1 MMASRS
7 HKEGTCFYLL
17 TLLGAAWAAST
28 QGGSR
33 KSECPSCGVQDK
45 AVMVEVAKQQILQ
58 KLHLKERPNIT
69 HPIPRGA
76 VVNALRRLH
85 LTKPRMEGL
94 FGSPSWDSNIETS
107 ETTEQQSYEIISFA
121 ESEFNNE
128 SSTTLTFQFA
138 RDKEQSVLVLQAH
151 LWVFF
156 KSNRTNQANQTI
168 RLYAVQESYNT
179 RTLISEKY
187 LEPRWIGWQ
196 TFPLKQMLQTF
207 FDDRTKSL
215 KLELD
220 CEGCQDMPVMVNIND
235 SHQPFLVAQAKVQER
250 SHHAAK
256 RSLNCDQ
263 NSNLCCR
270 KDYYVEFKEIGW
282 NDWIIKPEGY
292 QINYCMGLCP
302 MHVAGAPGMAAS
314 VHTTVLNL
322 VKANNI
328 QTAVNS
334 CCVPTKRRPLS
345 MLYFDRN
352 NNIVKTDIPD
362 MVVEACGCS

>member
-1 MMASRS
+1 MTSQF
-7 HKEGTCFYLL
+7 HKEGVFFYLL
-17 TLLGAAWAAST
+17 TLLGAWAAST
-28 QGGSR
+28 QGAGK

-45 AVMVEVAKQQILQ
+45 DMMIEVAKQQILQ

-76 VVNALRRLH
+76 VANALRRLH

-94 FGSPSWDSNIETS
+94 FGSSTWDSDADPS
-107 ETTEQQSYEIISFA
+107 ETEQQSYEIISFA
-121 ESEFNNE
+121 ESDYNE

-138 RDKEQSVLVLQAH
+138 RDNEQNVHVLQAH

-156 KSNRTNQANQTI
+156 NWNRTVQDSQTI
-168 RLYAVQESYNT
+168 RLYTIHKDQGT
-179 RTLISEKY
+179 RTLVSERY
-187 LEPRWIGWQ
+187 LEPRGSGWQ
-196 TFPLKQMLQTF
+196 TFSLKQMLQTF
-207 FDDRTKSL
+207 FDEEDRSL

-220 CEGCQDMPVMVNIND
+220 CEGCQYVPFMVNPND
-235 SHQPFLVAQAKVQER
+235 SHQPFLVAQAKVRER
-250 SHHAAK
+250 SHHTAK

-270 KDYYVEFKEIGW
+270 KDYYVEFKDIGW

-302 MHVAGAPGMAAS
+302 MHVAGSPGMAAS
-314 VHTTVLNL
+314 FHTTVFNL
-322 VKANNI
+322 IKANNI
-328 QTAVNS
+328 QTAVSS

-362 MVVEACGCS
+362 MIVEACGCS